1 MKLEDMYNACKVAG
15 VAVTTVSELAGFERS
30 YLSHNPKQ
38 ELMEE
43 YYELFKNALAF
54 AIKQKKEKDAF
65 LFGQRNLKEEIDL
78 QICGAI
84 EENRL
89 NAYCNKILDDV
100 DYWESINADYSAD
113 VSESWRMRYERQ
125 LGI

>member
-1 MKLEDMYNACKVAG
+1 MKLEDMCNACKVAG
-15 VAVTTVSELAGFERS
+15 VAVTTVSELAGFEKA
-30 YLSHNPKQ
+30 YLSRNPQQ
-38 ELMEE
+38 ELREE

-78 QICGAI
+78 QIRGAI

-89 NAYCNKILDDV
+89 NAYCNKILEDV
-100 DYWESINADYSAD
+100 EFWQSINTYNSVD
-113 VSESWRMRYERQ
+113 VSERWRMRYERQ